1 MENIENTNLIPPS
14 PNIDIKTLSPFT
26 RFCCTIGN
34 IPASYLVAMSYEE
47 QLLWLC
53 NFLENTV
60 IPTINNNGE
69 AVTELQKLFI
79 QFTNDLSNQQE
90 NFEINITKLFEELK
104 SFVNNYFDNLDVQ
117 TEINNKLNEMQE
129 DGTLQEIISQYLNS
143 KAIFGFDNVNELKE
157 ATNLIDGSYAK
168 TLGYYNKN
176 DNGSALYKIRN
187 ITNDDVVDDM
197 FIIPLNKDNLIAEL
211 IFNDIILPEQV
222 GCYGN
227 GVNDD
232 TTKFKKLIE
241 YLENN
246 NLNLYGNGIYLLN
259 DNININNIN
268 VYLENAKFIINNTL
282 SITATNKT
290 LKLPSIINETL
301 SNKIAINLI
310 NCYSCDILVNY
321 IENFETGLQLTGENQ
336 KGCVYNLITIKE
348 IRNCLNSL
356 KLQCTNSGWV
366 NENTFI
372 KGRLFNETDFINL
385 HGSNIVLISLLGT
398 PQQFRCNNNYFLNTC
413 VEGNEGNLN
422 GLKIKLEYATF
433 NHFENLRYEG
443 TNPKIYVQNSSENV
457 INGGYN
463 INSLIFTN
471 EELSINYNNESLK
484 TKTAGRLKGF
494 YQDITPTSNSY
505 PMFIFRNTN
514 GQIISKINNSN
525 YQIIKPVTQ
534 KILYEL
540 NQNGINGYNE
550 IDDTN
555 FLLLRSVGKNIVIP
569 GCDGINHTLCISKTN
584 SAQGCFL
591 WIYDNHLYGKMSQPA
606 NETDGTIIL

>member
-1 MENIENTNLIPPS
+1 MENLNLIKPEKVQ
-14 PNIDIKTLSPFT
+14 NIINK
-26 RFCCTIGN
+26 FCYTIGML
-34 IPASYLVAMSYEE
+34 PTSYKISLTYEE
-47 QLLWLC
+47 QIIVIG
-53 NFLENTV
+53 NYLET
-60 IPTINNNGE
+60 TIYPALNNNAE
-69 AVTELQKLFI
+69 ALAELQNLFI
-79 QFTNDLSNQQE
+79 
-90 NFEINITKLFEELK
+90 ELK
-104 SFVNNYFDNLDVQ
+104 NYVDNYFNNLDVQ
-117 TEINNKLNEMQE
+117 TEINNKLDEMQKN
-129 DGTLQEIISQYLNS
+129 GTLQEIISQYLNS
-143 KAIFGFDNVNELKE
+143 KAIFGFDNVNELKA

-187 ITNDDVVDDM
+187 ITNDDVVDNM

-268 VYLENAKFIINNTL
+268 VYLENATFIINNTL

-290 LKLPSIINETL
+290 LKLPSINNEIL
-301 SNKIAINLI
+301 NNKIAINLI

-321 IENFETGLQLTGENQ
+321 INNFETGLQLTGENQ

-356 KLQCTNSGWV
+356 KLQATNSGWV

-398 PQQFRCNNNYFLNTC
+398 QTFRCNNNYFLNTC
-413 VEGNEGNLN
+413 VEGNEGNLD
-422 GLKIKLEYATF
+422 GLKIKLEYASY

-443 TNPKIYVQNSSENV
+443 NNPKIYAENSNENV
-457 INGGYN
+457 INGGYYAD
-463 INSLIFTN
+463 ILTFTN

-484 TKTAGRLKGF
+484 TKTAGRLTGF

-505 PMFIFRNTN
+505 PMFIFRNTT
-514 GQIISKINNSN
+514 GQIVSKINNSN
-525 YQIIKPVTQ
+525 YQIINPETQ
-534 KILYEL
+534 KIKYEL
-540 NQNGINGYNE
+540 NQNGINAYNVN
-550 IDDTN
+550 DDTK
-555 FLLLRSVGKNIVIP
+555 FPLLRSFGKNILIP
-569 GCDGINHTLCISKTN
+569 GCDAINHALCISNTN
-584 SAQGCFL
+584 SEQGCFL
-591 WIYDNHLYGKMSQPA
+591 WVYNNHLYGKMSQPA
-606 NETDGTIIL
+606 NESDGTIIL